1 MIIIIINPMR
11 SSLGYARVFQDFFC
25 PLAHPAFVHTYI
37 HTYIHAR
44 PPPGKG
50 LTVGPVRKN
59 TSLALVIITRLFHH
73 FATTLPSHHHI
84 IYLGYGHVEQPCREK
99 KIVMRFFG
107 TCDFR
112 VFRCGT
118 GAAYDESRLVLQL
131 RGDGNVF
138 FLDGRRLEK
147 VFDHD

>member
-1 MIIIIINPMR
+1 
-11 SSLGYARVFQDFFC
+11 
-25 PLAHPAFVHTYI
+25 
-37 HTYIHAR
+37 
-44 PPPGKG
+44 
-50 LTVGPVRKN
+50 
-59 TSLALVIITRLFHH
+59 
-73 FATTLPSHHHI
+73 
-84 IYLGYGHVEQPCREK
+84 
-99 KIVMRFFG
+99 VMRFFG

-118 GAAYDESRLVLQL
+118 GPACDESRLVLQL